1 MAGVFGKDP
10 HMKKSGGQEELA
22 RISEERKRKRKQ
34 AEAAARFRLKK
45 PAASVNSAAPV
56 LKK

>member
-10 HMKKSGGQEELA
+10 HMKKSGGQEELT
-22 RISEERKRKRKQ
+22 RISEERKRKQ
-34 AEAAARFRLKK
+34 AEAATRFRLKK
-45 PAASVNSAAPV
+45 PVASVNSAAPV

>member
-10 HMKKSGGQEELA
+10 NMKRSGGQEELD
-22 RISEERKRKRKQ
+22 RISGERKRKQ
-34 AEAAARFRLKK
+34 AEAAARFLQKK
-45 PAASVNSAAPV
+45 PAASTQKAAPV